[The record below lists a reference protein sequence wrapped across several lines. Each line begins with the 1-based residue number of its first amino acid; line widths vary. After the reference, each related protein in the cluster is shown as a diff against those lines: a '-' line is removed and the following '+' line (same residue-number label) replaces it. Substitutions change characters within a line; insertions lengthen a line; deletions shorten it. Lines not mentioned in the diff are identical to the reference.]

1 MRIPDREYVA
11 PVVRYRIMFAKRGR
25 MRFASHRDFQRV
37 FERALRRAGVP
48 MAYSAG
54 FNPHPRISYANAV
67 ATGAASEAE
76 YVEIGVAQ
84 ELSCEALAAVLDD
97 SLPVGFDILD
107 VVPALT
113 SDFAARLE
121 ASLWR
126 VRLPGVPAAQA
137 EAAVCALL
145 AADHVEVSRMTKK
158 GLRTFDVRADLLTL
172 KCKADDDGC
181 AILTMVVRHAVPA
194 VRPDDVLAGLRQ
206 VASLATP
213 LPPVVTR
220 MAQGLLTADRS
231 SVTDPLTPD
240 RDSLAGRQDAATGAE
255 RG

>member
-1 MRIPDREYVA
+1 MRVPDREYVA
-11 PVVRYRIMFAKRGR
+11 PVARYRIRFAKRGR

-54 FNPHPRISYANAV
+54 FNPHPKISYANAV

-84 ELSCEALAAVLDD
+84 EVDRAALAAALDA
-97 SLPVGFDILD
+97 SLPVGFDVLD
-107 VVPALT
+107 VVPAAT
-113 SDFAARLE
+113 ADFAARLQ
-121 ASLWR
+121 ASSWH
-126 VRLPGVPAAQA
+126 VALPGVPVSEA
-137 EAAVCALL
+137 ERAVEALL
-145 AADHVEVSRMTKK
+145 AAGSVEVSRMTKK
-158 GLRTFDVRADLLTL
+158 GVRTFDVRADLLTL
-172 KCKADDDGC
+172 ECAADGEGC
-181 AILTMVVRHAVPA
+181 AILTMVVQHAVPA

-213 LPPVVTR
+213 SPPVVTR
-220 MAQGLLTADRS
+220 MAQGLLADDRR
-231 SVTDPLTPD
+231 SVTDPLAPD
-240 RDSLAGRQDAATGAE
+240 REIAGTKDAATGAG